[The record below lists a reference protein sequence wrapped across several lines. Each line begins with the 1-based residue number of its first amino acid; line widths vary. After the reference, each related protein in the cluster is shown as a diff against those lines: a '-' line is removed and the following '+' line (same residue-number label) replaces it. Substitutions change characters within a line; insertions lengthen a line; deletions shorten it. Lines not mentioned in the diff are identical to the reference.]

1 MEKVLSG
8 MGRLKLN
15 PYAEEFVPAALLKA
29 ISTAVNT
36 DSSKLDNTKQEIQSR
51 VLSRTDSDNEQQ
63 QDWKVQLP
71 DDIIPDFSIELEEND
86 ERLAWLHDHAE
97 ESGGLASNMLHLET
111 CEVFD
116 PLEVLTRQFPHVA
129 TQSLADILVTNGG
142 NCLLAFDMLT
152 QLELQDD
159 FTSETRLHSQLNFE
173 PAMQN
178 INFGEFSD
186 HLSGPLQSKDTDIQS
201 QRDVVVEGLFTG
213 RSYDSGER
221 HRSTNFTDFASTI
234 DENLSSITSFQ
245 GEQELIG
252 QLEPFSGLGGYPAQT
267 GDSLGADILNR
278 VCQSSPVWLEAD
290 EIPTMTQSFGGR
302 HMIMSEHAMHLNRQ
316 HKPAL
321 LGTGLQP
328 GTFAKGQMQ
337 ESLIKNVHMTAGE
350 VISQQRNIST
360 ASFANEQ
367 SRFISYS
374 PSQARTSCFS
384 CNNKAQSPLS
394 SGAHLCWY

>member
-290 EIPTMTQSFGGR
+290 EIVSNNDAVFWREAHDYERACNAFEQATQACPFGNRTPTRDICQ
-302 HMIMSEHAMHLNRQ
+302 
-316 HKPAL
+316 
-321 LGTGLQP
+321 GTNAREP
-328 GTFAKGQMQ
+328 YKKCAYD
-337 ESLIKNVHMTAGE
+337 SWRSH
-350 VISQQRNIST
+350 IST
-360 ASFANEQ
+360 KKY
-367 SRFISYS
+367 IH
-374 PSQARTSCFS
+374 C
-384 CNNKAQSPLS
+384 K
-394 SGAHLCWY
+394 LCK